1 MGLPMSATVDARPP
15 RRPARWQ
22 VPPWRWA
29 LRITL
34 ALSLAVGLAGLPPF
48 VFRKSGLD
56 RYFELAARVDHLRAK
71 NRERRR
77 ANALLRAEAR
87 DLEGDLAMIE
97 KVARD
102 QLGLVR
108 PGEVIYQVGASGVA
122 SVDGAPPRGRSP

>member
-1 MGLPMSATVDARPP
+1 MSATVDARPP
-15 RRPARWQ
+15 RRPTSWQ

-29 LRITL
+29 LRVGL
-34 ALSLAVGLAGLPPF
+34 ALSLSLGLAALPPF
-48 VFRKSGLD
+48 VFKKSGLD
-56 RYFELAARVDHLRAK
+56 RYFELAAHVDHLRAK
-71 NRERRR
+71 NRDRRR

-108 PGEVIYQVGASGVA
+108 PGEVIFQVAPSGVIP
-122 SVDGAPPRGRSP
+122 VDAAAPRGRVP